1 MLGICLGAQLIAD
14 ALGRKVYQNGEREI
28 GWFPVFAMPDGAA
41 SPFALPH
48 ETLVLHWH
56 GDTFSL
62 PPGSLWLAASAACA
76 HQAFSVGRR
85 VLALQFHLEMAGGR
99 ISPGLPRPAPA
110 SSRREKYVQPAVDI
124 LAPGRVNAAAGLL
137 DRLLGVMEEGDG
149 GV

>member
-1 MLGICLGAQLIAD
+1 
-14 ALGRKVYQNGEREI
+14 
-28 GWFPVFAMPDGAA
+28 VFAMPDGAA

-85 VLALQFHLEMAGGR
+85 VLALQFHLEMAGADLAR
-99 ISPGLPRPAPA
+99 ITAACAGELTPG
-110 SSRREKYVQPAVDI
+110 KYVQPAADI